1 MHLVAQEIIA
11 IDSEADVR
19 VGRETVHPVKGELPK
34 PNLGEKTFVTRAD
47 WEKQCEFLL
56 SFPFI
61 LRLIQQAAPHLLFE
75 QTPPPADS
83 GEASG

>member
-1 MHLVAQEIIA
+1 MAQEIIA

-19 VGRETVHPVKGELPK
+19 VGRKAVHPVKGELPE
-34 PNLGEKTFVTRAD
+34 PDLGEKTFVTRAG
-47 WEKQCEFLL
+47 WEKQCEFFL

-61 LRLIQQAAPHLLFE
+61 LRLIQQAALHRLFE